1 MAEVSL
7 PQQPFMATMS
17 TVDRDRLGPDMPSP
31 PSFSRPL
38 PNPPFVFPM
47 QNEPDA
53 SQTGAELDSASETT
67 GNRRWKPRSRPQQ
80 LSFNALPDFEFHPSS
95 SSTGTSEPT
104 TPTSPSKSRIVSAHP
119 GRHRRNGS
127 EFIGGDGKDGIAG
140 LMSTSPTKGGGSLPP
155 PPGARTG
162 PPAGR
167 RGHAHRRSGAIS
179 SHDVS
184 AILQPASEIRGG
196 SAPSTPSDPLVQP
209 SLPPFLDRSISQ
221 PITTPLPQ
229 DDPPAAY
236 LRQRSSTAGTPR
248 PRVGFSD
255 RIEFIPRPL
264 STISS
269 ETSSSLSTI
278 RPSHSVTGS
287 ISSIISSGNASPPS
301 ARSARG
307 GSKGEQTAATSPSP
321 AACPVF
327 LPDGIS
333 PAECTTM
340 ASRPDNS
347 TSKVEQNVDFPSST
361 DVFRCPP
368 PELTCNAPNPDDN
381 VENILRLSGTTEA
394 LRHRRRPFPVSNS
407 PSARPRTSPK
417 PKVSKRQRKV
427 KSWAGS
433 LLARKAR
440 YSMHEDI
447 LNHLRSPTPP
457 PSSSAFPSDLSL
469 DALTFDED
477 TTCVIQTAPS
487 PKATTPAKS
496 EPSWSSVEE
505 HGVLSAA
512 DEPSPVLDLD
522 AALGPLNSG
531 SSSPSFEE
539 VTGYRNT
546 AARRRLHSSGATGGF
561 DGPGMHYHRRAE
573 SAPEMAPV
581 NRQIFGF
588 SRLGSNSAM
597 ADVFEEDEEDE
608 VLNQEQDS
616 ESRRPT
622 AKGKEK
628 DEQAHGLGFAIVDMS
643 HHTGSPVRMVSE
655 PRTLGTSESGDN
667 KSGSQTSATASVTP
681 TAVPS
686 DQGTVDIMDADEDP
700 RATMATK
707 SSNDSTATPALASD
721 PFSGRPASAPMQF
734 MLPTPSPAFATP
746 EIYSSAL
753 STPDFSQSSFEGPPL
768 HTANSSITDRG
779 TLSSFRGE
787 HCFDVRPSVD
797 DVPSL
802 TSSASTMTCAYPQRV
817 SSSAPTRT
825 SADRPS
831 SLSGVATP
839 RTRPRNASKRSSLAS
854 LSRLVGGSY
863 GEKSKLNI
871 EERAQPDDKKKNEKN
886 KGHRISR
893 LMRFWKSK
901 EKVSSS

>member
-1 MAEVSL
+1 MAEVFL
-7 PQQPFMATMS
+7 PQQPFMATMNAL
-17 TVDRDRLGPDMPSP
+17 DRDSLGPEMPSP
-31 PSFSRPL
+31 PSVSRPL
-38 PNPPFVFPM
+38 PSPPFVFPL

-53 SQTGAELDSASETT
+53 SHAGTELDSTSETV

-80 LSFNALPDFEFHPSS
+80 LSFNGLPDFEFHPSPS
-95 SSTGTSEPT
+95 SNGTSEPT
-104 TPTSPSKSRIVSAHP
+104 TPTSPSKSKMVPPHS

-127 EFIGGDGKDGIAG
+127 EFIGGDGKDGITG

-167 RGHAHRRSGAIS
+167 RGHAHRRSGAVS

-184 AILQPASEIRGG
+184 AILKSASEIRGG

-221 PITTPLPQ
+221 PTITPFSQ
-229 DDPPAAY
+229 GDPPAAH

-255 RIEFIPRPL
+255 HIEFIPRPL

-269 ETSSSLSTI
+269 ETSSSLSTT

-287 ISSIISSGNASPPS
+287 ISSVISSGNASPPS
-301 ARSARG
+301 ARTAKG
-307 GSKGEQTAATSPSP
+307 GSKDVQTATTDPSP
-321 AACPVF
+321 AASPVF

-333 PAECTTM
+333 PIECTTM
-340 ASRPDNS
+340 VSRPDNN
-347 TSKVEQNVDFPSST
+347 TSKVERNVDFPSST

-368 PELTCNAPNPDDN
+368 SELISNASNPDGN

-394 LRHRRRPFPVSNS
+394 PRSRRRPFSASNS
-407 PSARPRTSPK
+407 LLARPRTSPE

-440 YSMHEDI
+440 YSTHADM

-469 DALTFDED
+469 DDLTFDED
-477 TTCVIQTAPS
+477 TTCVIQTAAF
-487 PKATTPAKS
+487 PKATVPAKM
-496 EPSWSSVEE
+496 EPSWPSVEV
-505 HGVLSAA
+505 HGSLSAA

-539 VTGYRNT
+539 VTGYRST
-546 AARRRLHSSGATGGF
+546 PARRRLHSSGVTGGF

-597 ADVFEEDEEDE
+597 ADVFEEEEEDE
-608 VLNQEQDS
+608 AVNQEQDS

-622 AKGKEK
+622 AMGKEK
-628 DEQAHGLGFAIVDMS
+628 DVPAHGLGVAIVD
-643 HHTGSPVRMVSE
+643 TGHLTESPLRRVSK
-655 PRTLGTSESGDN
+655 PRTLGTSDSEDN
-667 KSGSQTSATASVTP
+667 RFRLQTSATASVTP
-681 TAVPS
+681 TAVPN
-686 DQGTVDIMDADEDP
+686 DQETVDIVNADEEP

-707 SSNDSTATPALASD
+707 SSNGSTATPALASD
-721 PFSGRPASAPMQF
+721 PFSVRPASAPMQF

-753 STPDFSQSSFEGPPL
+753 STPDFSQSSFEGPRL
-768 HTANSSITDRG
+768 HTASSSITDRG

-802 TSSASTMTCAYPQRV
+802 TSSASTMTSAHPPRI

-825 SADRPS
+825 STDRPS
-831 SLSGVATP
+831 SLSGVAIP
-839 RTRPRNASKRSSLAS
+839 RAQPGNASKRSSLAS
-854 LSRLVGGSY
+854 LSRLVGGSH
-863 GEKSKLNI
+863 GGKSKLST
-871 EERAQPDDKKKNEKN
+871 EERTQPDDKEKNEKK

-901 EKVSSS
+901 ERISS